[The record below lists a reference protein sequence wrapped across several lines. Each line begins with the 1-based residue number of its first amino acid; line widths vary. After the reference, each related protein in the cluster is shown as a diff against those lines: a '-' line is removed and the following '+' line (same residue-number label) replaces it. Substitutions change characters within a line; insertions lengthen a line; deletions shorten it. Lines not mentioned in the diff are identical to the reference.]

1 MNSTGVRFILA
12 GEPEARYAHGDGCYQ
27 IVQDPRSGD
36 DEWTRYGP
44 MLCIW
49 TPPIDGPAKTRPC
62 SVIESKARLW

>member
-62 SVIESKARLW
+62 WVIESKARLW